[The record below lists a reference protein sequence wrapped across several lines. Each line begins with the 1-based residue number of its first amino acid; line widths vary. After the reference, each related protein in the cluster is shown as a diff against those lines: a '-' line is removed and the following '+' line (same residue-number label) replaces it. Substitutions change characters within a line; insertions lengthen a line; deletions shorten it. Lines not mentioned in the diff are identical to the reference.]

1 MDARLTVS
9 PYEFTAAARLAGE
22 LGCSHVLAQVL
33 VRRGL
38 GSIPEAR
45 AFLAAQDAHPLSAF
59 PGLEEAASGVLG
71 HVARGSRIT
80 VHGDYDVDGICATA
94 VLVRA
99 LRTVGADVDWYLPSR
114 VDDGYGLAAATV
126 EKLAAR
132 GTRLLITVDC
142 AVTAVEEVAAA
153 RAAGL
158 DVLVTDHHSPRADGS
173 LPDAPIVHP
182 ALAGYPC
189 PELCAAG
196 VAYKLAQAL
205 LTAAGEDPSLADED
219 LDLVALATV
228 ADVVPLRGENRR
240 LVRAGLRALAG
251 TRKPGL
257 RALMDVAR
265 VDPSLVDESA
275 IGFRLG
281 PRLNAAGRL
290 YRADA
295 GLELLLTEDRA
306 RAREIA
312 AELDAVNSERR
323 DVETRIRFE
332 AEALI
337 GEWDSRPPTPH
348 RHAFGYVLAS
358 EGWHPGV
365 IGIVASRIAERHHR
379 PAVLIALEGEEG
391 TGSGRSIPVFD
402 LLGGLHA
409 CAEHLGRYGGHRAAA
424 GLSIARRD
432 VDAFREAFAAHAA
445 SVLTPAD
452 LVPEVRIDAVAQGDT
467 LSLDLAEELEQ
478 LAPFGMGN
486 PRISLLIP
494 AATLS
499 DARGLGAEGRH
510 CQFTLSAGGA
520 RSRCV
525 AFGGGDKLPVDAGV
539 PADAAVRLEIDRWNG
554 SVSPRLVLRHAQA
567 AAPRPIEV
575 IGEPDFLAGVR
586 RELNRDLL
594 YWSLAGGR
602 GDLAEFAGG
611 GTREPATPPGGPPA
625 FAGGE
630 SAREPALSGVHAFAA
645 SARAAAAEAALVGD
659 AVSGAAPA
667 RPAPGD
673 GSPGHAA
680 PGDAAPA
687 QAILA
692 GAARFAFGP
701 SVVGMFPSG
710 GTRTVRDMR
719 GTGIAGLLGDL
730 VASGEPVL
738 AVTAHAPHR
747 ARALRS
753 RVGGFAVASWAALE
767 DDPRLAAPFT
777 HVVAVDPPTRPPFDH
792 PSGSGWTHLA
802 WGKPELEF
810 ALHIHEWDFALRD
823 PLTALYRAL
832 RELGTAA
839 GEACETVLRGEG
851 PQPRSAALAGRLVR
865 VLAELGLVDVQIGD
879 PTNPALTA
887 VQSPERTSLE
897 RSPAYRAYQ
906 RRLEDGRRYLTSSET
921 TEAAA

>member
-1 MDARLTVS
+1 MDARLNVT
-9 PYEFTAAARLAGE
+9 PYEFAAAARLEQA

-38 GSIPEAR
+38 GEPADAR
-45 AFLAAQDAHPLSAF
+45 AFLAAGDSHALGEF
-59 PGLEEAASGVLG
+59 LGLEDAAARILG
-71 HVARGSRIT
+71 HIGRGSRIT

-99 LRTVGADVDWYLPSR
+99 LRTLGADADWYLPSR
-114 VDDGYGLAAATV
+114 IDDGYGLALATV
-126 EKLAAR
+126 ERLAAR
-132 GTRLLITVDC
+132 GTNLLVTVDC
-142 AVTAVEEVAAA
+142 AITAVEEVAAA

-158 DVLVTDHHSPRADGS
+158 DVIVTDHHSPRADGL

-182 ALAGYPC
+182 GLAGYPC

-205 LTAAGEDPSLADED
+205 LAAAGEDPARADED

-228 ADVVPLRGENRR
+228 ADVVALRGENRR

-251 TRKPGL
+251 TRKAGL

-295 GLELLLTEDRA
+295 GLELLLTDDRERA
-306 RAREIA
+306 RAVA
-312 AELDAVNSERR
+312 NELDAVNSERR
-323 DVETRIRFE
+323 DVETSIRFE
-332 AEALI
+332 AEAMASESP
-337 GEWDSRPPTPH
+337 GAA
-348 RHAFGYVLAS
+348 AFVLAS

-365 IGIVASRIAERHHR
+365 IGIVAARIAERHHR
-379 PAVLIALEGEEG
+379 PAVLIALEGDEG
-391 TGSGRSIPVFD
+391 TGSGRSIPAFD

-409 CAEHLGRYGGHRAAA
+409 SSEHLLRYGGHRAAA
-424 GLSIARRD
+424 GVTIRRSE
-432 VDAFREAFAAHAA
+432 VDAFRAAFVEHAA
-445 SVLTPAD
+445 SVLRPED
-452 LVPEVRIDAVAQGDT
+452 LMPEVRIDAVAQGDA
-467 LSLDLAEELEQ
+467 LSLALAEELEQ

-486 PRISLLIP
+486 PRVSLLVP
-494 AATLS
+494 AATLA
-499 DARGLGAEGRH
+499 DPKALGEGRH
-510 CQFTLSAGGA
+510 CAFTLSSGGA

-525 AFGGGDKLPVDAGV
+525 AFGDGEKLPVEPGT

-554 SVSPRLVLRHAQA
+554 TVSPRLVLRHAQPS
-567 AAPRPIEV
+567 APKAIEV
-575 IGEPDFLAGVR
+575 IGEPEFLAGVR
-586 RELNRDLL
+586 RELNRDFL
-594 YWSLAGGR
+594 YWSLVGGR

-611 GTREPATPPGGPPA
+611 GTREPAMPAGAPPA

-630 SAREPALSGVHAFAA
+630 WAAPAHGDAADGIAAPAHGEAADGVAA
-645 SARAAAAEAALVGD
+645 SADSVSAAARAIPVAAFTGGP
-659 AVSGAAPA
+659 AVA
-667 RPAPGD
+667 
-673 GSPGHAA
+673 
-680 PGDAAPA
+680 
-687 QAILA
+687 
-692 GAARFAFGP
+692 
-701 SVVGMFPSG
+701 GMFPAEGS
-710 GTRTVRDMR
+710 REVRDLR

-730 VASGEPVL
+730 VASGESVL

-747 ARALRS
+747 ARALQP
-753 RVGGFAVASWAALE
+753 RVGGFAVTSWAALE

-777 HVVAVDPPTRPPFDH
+777 HVVAVDPPSRPPLDH
-792 PSGSGWTHLA
+792 PSGEGWTHLA

-810 ALHIHEWDFALRD
+810 SLHIHEWDFALRD
-823 PLTALYRAL
+823 PLTATYRAL
-832 RELGTAA
+832 RGLGTAK

-865 VLAELGLVDVQIGD
+865 VLLELGLVDFSSEG
-879 PTNPALTA
+879 PALTA
-887 VQSPERTSLE
+887 VESPQRTALE
-897 RSPAYRAYQ
+897 RSAAYRAYQ
-906 RRLEDGRRYLTSSET
+906 RRLEDGRQYLSSSDM